1 MHILILLNR
10 LSRLGD
16 WKREYDLGTSNT
28 SALLLLGQRLD
39 SVVEKDVVT
48 DERNLTTVFKPE
60 SSDVIN
66 QSLLYFDH
74 FRWGGNLHPME
85 LA

>member
-1 MHILILLNR
+1 MHILILHNR

-39 SVVEKDVVT
+39 PGCGQIRDVVVVHVT
-48 DERNLTTVFKPE
+48 RILIKQDQRQHDGL
-60 SSDVIN
+60 
-66 QSLLYFDH
+66 
-74 FRWGGNLHPME
+74 
-85 LA
+85 